1 MSTFKTIIEAEVL
14 VAFPAAP
21 SAITGDMTLRD
32 LIRLILHLMHCSQ
45 AVKNDNHALNYL
57 YLACPDTFWANYSAD
72 AYPTTPA
79 HPGNFPTFH
88 THATTADIAN
98 GRAAWEWQLKSHTDP
113 GTMDRAL
120 VHRFL
125 SLLPPDKK
133 KEYENRKLSNPN
145 ESYIQCLAWFSS

>member
-45 AVKNDNHALNYL
+45 AVKNDNHVLNYL

-79 HPGNFPTFH
+79 HPGNFRLSTPMQQQQTLRMGERH
-88 THATTADIAN
+88 GN
-98 GRAAWEWQLKSHTDP
+98 GS
-113 GTMDRAL
+113 
-120 VHRFL
+120 
-125 SLLPPDKK
+125 
-133 KEYENRKLSNPN
+133 
-145 ESYIQCLAWFSS
+145 